1 MSNALNLI
9 EPQVVPPLH
18 PEFRPA
24 VLANRAFVEATKASG
39 EAVPLVIG
47 LEREGGLRS
56 VYKTQVYAPDS
67 EMAAANLVYA
77 ERLVKTLLW
86 IRGGWKIIVGGP
98 EEIGRHIQ
106 QAYSEGGARSFDAE
120 LMGGVYEEPFTVE
133 ITDADAVGEPREQSV
148 RIGRHLEGCRIGLD
162 LGASDRKVAA
172 VIDGEDVY
180 SEEVPWDPKNQSD
193 PQYHYDGIKDAFDTA
208 AAHMPRVDAIGVSA
222 AGIYINNR
230 AMVASLFR
238 GIPED
243 LFESRIKDIFLN
255 IRDEDWPGVPIA
267 VANDGDVTA
276 LAGAMSLEDNSVLGV
291 AMGSS
296 EAGGYVDAAGNVTGW
311 LNELAFVPVDL
322 NPAAPVDEWS
332 GDYGCGVQY
341 FSQQAVV
348 RLAPAAGIT
357 LDESKAAPEQLA
369 DIQEMFAAGDERPQA
384 IYETIGCYL
393 GYAVAHY
400 ADFYDIH
407 HLLILGRVT
416 SGRGGQVI
424 LKKAQEVLEVEFPEL
439 AEQISMN
446 LPDESERRVGQ
457 AIAAASLANLL
468 LTGVDQYATA

>member
-1 MSNALNLI
+1 MSNTLNLI
-9 EPQVVPPLH
+9 KPQVVPPLH

-24 VLANRAFVEATKASG
+24 ALTNRALVEAAEASG

-56 VYKTQVYAPDS
+56 VYETQVYAPNSDRA
-67 EMAAANLVYA
+67 EANLCYT
-77 ERLVKTLLW
+77 ERLARTLLW
-86 IRGGWKIIVGGP
+86 IRGGWKLMVGGP
-98 EEIGRHIQ
+98 EEIGRHIEQ
-106 QAYSEGGARSFDAE
+106 VYSEYGVRSFDGN
-120 LMGGVYEEPFTVE
+120 LMGGVYEKPFTVE
-133 ITDADAVGEPREQSV
+133 VTDADAVGEPHEQSV

-180 SEEVPWDPKNQSD
+180 SEEVPWDPKNQAD
-193 PQYHYDGIKDAFDTA
+193 AQYHYDGIKDAFDTA
-208 AAHMPRVDAIGVSA
+208 ASHMPRVDAIGVSA
-222 AGIYINNR
+222 AGIYIDNR

-243 LFESRIKDIFLN
+243 LFESRISDIFLN

-276 LAGAMSLEDNSVLGV
+276 LAGAMSLEDNSVLGI

-296 EAGGYVDAAGNVTGW
+296 QAGGYVDAEGNITGW
-311 LNELAFVPVDL
+311 LNEVAFVPIDL

-348 RLAPAAGIT
+348 RLAPAAGIP
-357 LDESKAAPEQLA
+357 LDESKGAPEQLV
-369 DIQEMFAAGDERPQA
+369 DIQEMFAAGDERPRA

-393 GYAVAHY
+393 GYAIAHY
-400 ADFYDIH
+400 ADFYDIR
-407 HLLILGRVT
+407 HLLIMGRVT
-416 SGRGGQVI
+416 SGEGGQII
-424 LKKAQEVLEVEFPEL
+424 LKNAQYALETEFPER
-439 AEQISMN
+439 ADQININ
-446 LPDESERRVGQ
+446 LPEESERRVGQ
-457 AIAAASLANLL
+457 AIAAASLPEI
-468 LTGVDQYATA
+468 G

>member
-1 MSNALNLI
+1 MSNGLNLI
-9 EPQVVPPLH
+9 EPRITPPLDK
-18 PEFRPA
+18 EFRPA
-24 VLANRAFVEATKASG
+24 ALANRAFRQAVAASG
-39 EAVPLVIG
+39 EAVPLIIG
-47 LEREGGLRS
+47 LEREGGLCS
-56 VYKTQVYAPDS
+56 VYQTQVYPPGS
-67 EMAAANLVYA
+67 KKAAANLTYA

-98 EEIGRHIQ
+98 EEIGQHIQ
-106 QAYSEGGARSFDAE
+106 EAYSEGGVRSFDAE
-120 LMGGVYEEPFTVE
+120 LMGGVYEKPFTVE
-133 ITDADAVGEPREQSV
+133 ITEADAVGEPHEQSV

-172 VIDGEDVY
+172 VIDGKDVY
-180 SEEVPWDPKNQSD
+180 SEEVPWDPKNQAD
-193 PQYHYDGIKDAFDTA
+193 PQYHYDGIRDAFNSA
-208 AAHMPRVDAIGVSA
+208 ASHMPRVDAIGVSA

-238 GIPED
+238 SIPED

-276 LAGAMSLEDNSVLGV
+276 LAGAMSLEDTGVLGI

-296 EAGGYVDAAGNVTGW
+296 EAGGYVNAEGNVTGW

-341 FSQQAVV
+341 FSQEAVV

-357 LDESKAAPEQLA
+357 LDESKGAPEKLA
-369 DIQEMFAAGDERPQA
+369 DIQEMFASGDERPRA

-393 GYAVAHY
+393 GYAIAHY
-400 ADFYDIH
+400 ADFYDIR

-416 SGRGGQVI
+416 SGKGGHVI
-424 LKKAQEVLEVEFPEL
+424 LEQAEEVLRVEFPEL
-439 AEQISMN
+439 AQQIN
-446 LPDESERRVGQ
+446 LHLPEESERRVGQ
-457 AIAAASLANLL
+457 AIAAASLPEIS
-468 LTGVDQYATA
+468 

>member
-1 MSNALNLI
+1 LKLI

-24 VLANRAFVEATKASG
+24 ALINRAFVEAAEASG
-39 EAVPLVIG
+39 DAVPLVIG

-56 VYKTQVYAPDS
+56 VYKTQVHAPDS
-67 EMAAANLVYA
+67 EMAAANLLYT
-77 ERLVKTLLW
+77 ERLVKALLW
-86 IRGGWKIIVGGP
+86 VRGGSKIIVGGP
-98 EEIGRHIQ
+98 EEIGRHIEQ
-106 QAYSEGGARSFDAE
+106 VYSEYGARSFDGD

-172 VIDGEDVY
+172 VIEGEDVY
-180 SEEVPWDPKNQSD
+180 SEEVPWDPKNQAD

-208 AAHMPRVDAIGVSA
+208 ASHMPRVDAIGVSA

-238 GIPED
+238 SIPED
-243 LFESRIKDIFLN
+243 LFASRINDIFLN
-255 IRDEDWPGVPIA
+255 IRDTHWPGVPIA

-276 LAGAMSLEDNSVLGV
+276 LAGAMSLEDNAVLGI

-296 EAGGYVDAAGNVTGW
+296 QAGGYVDTEGNVTGW
-311 LNELAFVPVDL
+311 LNEVAFVPIDL

-348 RLAPAAGIT
+348 RLAPAAGIA
-357 LDESKAAPEQLA
+357 LDESKGVPEQLV
-369 DIQEMFAAGDERPQA
+369 DIQEMFAAGDERPRA

-400 ADFYDIH
+400 ADFYDIR
-407 HLLILGRVT
+407 HLLIMGRVT
-416 SGRGGQVI
+416 SGEGGQII
-424 LKKAQEVLEVEFPEL
+424 LKKAQEVLEVEFPKL
-439 AEQISMN
+439 ASQINMN

-457 AIAAASLANLL
+457 AIAAASLPEIS
-468 LTGVDQYATA
+468 

>member
-1 MSNALNLI
+1 MSNGLNLV
-9 EPQVVPPLH
+9 EPKVVPPLH

-24 VLANRAFVEATKASG
+24 ALTNRAFVEAAEASG
-39 EAVPLVIG
+39 EAVPLIIG
-47 LEREGGLRS
+47 LEREEGLRS
-56 VYKTQVYAPDS
+56 VYETQVYAPDS
-67 EMAAANLVYA
+67 ARAEANLSYT

-86 IRGGWKIIVGGP
+86 IRGGGKVVVGGP
-98 EEIGRHIQ
+98 EEIGRHIEQ
-106 QAYSEGGARSFDAE
+106 VYSEYGARSFDGD
-120 LMGGVYEEPFTVE
+120 LMGGVYEKPFTVE
-133 ITDADAVGEPREQSV
+133 ITDADAVGKPREQSV

-172 VIDGEDVY
+172 VIEGEDVY
-180 SEEVPWDPKNQSD
+180 SEEVPWDPKNQAD

-208 AAHMPRVDAIGVSA
+208 ASHMPRVDAIGVSA

-238 GIPED
+238 SIPED
-243 LFESRIKDIFLN
+243 LFESRINDIFLN
-255 IRDEDWPGVPIA
+255 IRDTQWPGVPIA

-276 LAGAMSLEDNSVLGV
+276 LAGAMSLEDNAVLGI

-296 EAGGYVDAAGNVTGW
+296 QAGGYVDAEGNVTGW
-311 LNELAFVPVDL
+311 LNEVAFVPVDL

-357 LDESKAAPEQLA
+357 LDESKGAPEQLA
-369 DIQEMFAAGDERPQA
+369 DIQEMFAAGDERPRA

-393 GYAVAHY
+393 GYAIAHY
-400 ADFYDIH
+400 ADFYDIR
-407 HLLILGRVT
+407 HLLIMGRVT
-416 SGRGGQVI
+416 SGKGGQII
-424 LKKAQEVLEVEFPEL
+424 LKKAQEVLDAEFPEL
-439 AEQISMN
+439 ADQINMH

-457 AIAAASLANLL
+457 AIAAASLPEIS
-468 LTGVDQYATA
+468 

>member
-1 MSNALNLI
+1 MSNTLNLI

-24 VLANRAFVEATKASG
+24 ALTNHAFVEGVEASG
-39 EAVPLVIG
+39 QAVPLVISV
-47 LEREGGLRS
+47 EREGGLRS
-56 VYKTQVYAPDS
+56 VYETQVYAPDS
-67 EMAAANLVYA
+67 EMATANLLYT

-86 IRGGWKIIVGGP
+86 SRGGWKLIVGGP
-98 EEIGRHIQ
+98 EEIGRYIQ
-106 QAYSEGGARSFDAE
+106 QAYSKGGLRSFDAE
-120 LMGGVYEEPFTVE
+120 LMSRVYEKPFTVE
-133 ITDADAVGEPREQSV
+133 ITDAEAVGEPREQSV

-172 VIDGEDVY
+172 VVDGEDIY
-180 SEEVPWDPKNQSD
+180 SEEVPWDPKNQAD

-208 AAHMPRVDAIGVSA
+208 ASHMPRVDAIGVSS

-238 GIPED
+238 SIPED
-243 LFESRIKDIFLN
+243 LFESRINDIFLN
-255 IRDEDWPGVPIA
+255 IRDQEWPEVPIA

-276 LAGAMSLEDNSVLGV
+276 LAGAMSLEDNAVLGI

-296 EAGGYVDAAGNVTGW
+296 EAGGYVDAEGNVTGW
-311 LNELAFVPVDL
+311 LNEVAFVPVDL

-348 RLAPAAGIT
+348 RLAPASGIT

-369 DIQEMFAAGDERPQA
+369 DIQQMFAAGDERPRA

-393 GYAVAHY
+393 GYATAHY
-400 ADFYDIH
+400 ADFYDIR

-416 SGRGGQVI
+416 SGEGGHII
-424 LKKAQEVLEVEFPEL
+424 LKKAREVLEVEFPEL
-439 AEQISMN
+439 ASQISMN
-446 LPDESERRVGQ
+446 LPEESERRVGQ
-457 AIAAASLANLL
+457 AIAAASLPEI
-468 LTGVDQYATA
+468 G